1 MTTPGFEKLSK
12 QDRDALI
19 RELFDY
25 QHGICYIDERP
36 IDLSQPVDVDHIKA
50 LDRGGQDNKNNW
62 GLTHATCNRGK
73 GNRDL
78 DLLRYLSRFQRAR
91 ETHRHQG
98 GDDDTFT
105 VGKALEAHGGA
116 KKSIVGRTEVKPT
129 GDRVFICTFETSEQM
144 ITREFPLERDLNN
157 PSIESFT
164 ALVPI
169 EYVYHDGSINPRS
182 IVDLD
187 PFIEE
192 FYRGNPQLLP
202 SLAHLQLADQPA
214 HVMLFDG
221 QHKAAAQ
228 VFLGNRQLYLRVFVN
243 SDVRLLK
250 TSNFGAHTKLAQIH
264 FPMAIQDKVGH
275 DLYLPAFQEFLNRVP
290 DRSQIEERTFFGELA
305 PEERSE
311 MRSHFQGYLK
321 FRVVASV
328 AELKGSFFDF
338 VETVSSRS
346 KSKPLAYETVR
357 KALFNQ
363 LMHLRETNTK
373 LEVALRMRDLER
385 DNLAKLLAVFTE
397 KVLTDK
403 FDLSKGI
410 FKLEERLGSD
420 PSIRA
425 EHLRAYR
432 ICRQAPLLVVMG
444 ELREAIRQLLS
455 IRSRYPDGRW
465 SNEFRWLW
473 AEMQEED
480 WRAVSKMLDMVL
492 GHKVWI
498 ERDPVHAE
506 TLESNKKSSWEEILL
521 TGRLPGASVSVYE
534 PLTSGRLLHSVA

>member
-1 MTTPGFEKLSK
+1 MSAPGFEKLPK
-12 QDRDALI
+12 QDRDALVK
-19 RELFDY
+19 ELYEY
-25 QHGICYIDERP
+25 QHGMCYIDERP
-36 IDLSQPVDVDHIKA
+36 IDLAQPVDVDHIRA

-91 ETHRHQG
+91 EAHRLQG
-98 GDDDTFT
+98 GDDETFT
-105 VGKALEAHGGA
+105 VGTALEKHGGA
-116 KKSIVGRTEVKPT
+116 KAATVGRIDVKPS
-129 GDRVFICTFETSEQM
+129 GERSFVCTFASDGQM
-144 ITREFPLERDLNN
+144 VTREFPLERDLNN
-157 PSIESFT
+157 RHIESFT

-169 EYVYHDGSINPRS
+169 EYVYHDGTINPRS
-182 IVDLD
+182 IIDLD

-202 SLAHLQLADQPA
+202 SLAHLNLHDQPA
-214 HVMLFDG
+214 RIMLFDG

-228 VFLGNRQLYLRVFVN
+228 VFLGNRQLYVRVFV
-243 SDVRLLK
+243 DADPRLLK
-250 TSNFGAHTKLAQIH
+250 TANFGAHTKLAQIH

-275 DLYLPAFQEFLNRVP
+275 DLYLPAFQEFLNRSP
-290 DRSQIEERTFFGELA
+290 DRSRTEERSFFSELA

-311 MRSHFQGYLK
+311 MRAHFQGYLK
-321 FRVVASV
+321 FRVVAAV
-328 AELKGSFFDF
+328 GEQKGAFFDY
-338 VETVSSRS
+338 VETVTSRS

-363 LMHLRETNTK
+363 LLLLHETNTK
-373 LEVALRMRDLER
+373 LDLALRMRDAER
-385 DNLAKLLAVFTE
+385 DNLVRLLSLFTD
-397 KVLTDK
+397 KVLAGK

-410 FKLEERLGSD
+410 FKLEERLSSD
-420 PSIRA
+420 PSIRN

-432 ICRQAPLLVVMG
+432 ICRQAPLVVVMG

-455 IRSRYPDGRW
+455 IRLRYPDGRW
-465 SNEFRWLW
+465 SNEDRWLW
-473 AEMQEED
+473 AEMKEED
-480 WRAVSKMLDMVL
+480 WAAVGKMIDFIL

-498 ERDPVHAE
+498 ERNPVHVE

-521 TGRLPGASVSVYE
+521 TGRLPGASTAVYE
-534 PLTSGRLLHSVA
+534 PLTSGRLLQSAS